1 MRLRELRERAH
12 MTQGQVAQYAEVSVA
27 YVSRLERGQF
37 DEPSAQK
44 LDRIAR
50 VLSTSLGEIM
60 GHSAAATDGIDA
72 DKLPILK
79 RLAAAYS
86 RDELSGIEQG
96 VARILFRLPEST
108 GRAEAGNEEDTAAEQ
123 RAADTQAQSG

>member
-12 MTQGQVAQYAEVSVA
+12 MTQGQVAKYADVSVA

-60 GHSAAATDGIDA
+60 GHSLTATEGIDA

-96 VARILFRLPEST
+96 VARILFRLPQSA
-108 GRAEAGNEEDTAAEQ
+108 GRAEAGNEQDATDQE
-123 RAADTQAQSG
+123 RATDTQAQRG